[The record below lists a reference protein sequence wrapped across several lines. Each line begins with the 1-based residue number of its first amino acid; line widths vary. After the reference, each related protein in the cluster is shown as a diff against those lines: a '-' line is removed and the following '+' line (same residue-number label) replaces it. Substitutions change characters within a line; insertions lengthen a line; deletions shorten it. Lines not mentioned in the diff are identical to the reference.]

1 MGKKFEIWH
10 YKVSTSKLSDNLPFS
25 KNVRLWNSTLC
36 FIGTVT
42 VASDIKMS
50 CIRL

>member
-1 MGKKFEIWH
+1 MGKKYEIWH
-10 YKVSTSKLSDNLPFS
+10 CKVSTLKLSDNIPFS

-36 FIGTVT
+36 FIDTVT
-42 VASDIKMS
+42 VVSDIKIS